1 MNVSLTPRLEE
12 LVQNQVK
19 SGRYNNASEVVR
31 EALRLLE
38 DRETGK
44 YNKLKAA
51 VMEGFEAL
59 DRGEAAKRSP
69 DQVAEDVVRRYQS
82 GKL

>member
-31 EALRLLE
+31 EALRLFE
-38 DRETGK
+38 DREAGK
-44 YNKLKAA
+44 LDKLKAA
-51 VMEGFEAL
+51 VMEGFEAI
-59 DRGEAAKRSP
+59 DRGEIAKRTP
-69 DQVAEDVVRRYQS
+69 DQIAEDVLKRYQNRE
-82 GKL
+82 L

>member
-19 SGRYNNASEVVR
+19 SGRYNNASEVAR
-31 EALRLLE
+31 EALRLFE

-44 YNKLKAA
+44 LDRLKTE
-51 VMEGFEAL
+51 VMEGFEAI
-59 DRGEAAKRSP
+59 DRGELAKRTP
-69 DQVAEDVVRRYQS
+69 DQIAQAVLKRYQK